1 MTSKTLENTPP
12 LTRYTRFVRSAK
24 MGLGGVALVLIGLM
38 LFYPLFRQQ
47 EAGVRISFN
56 ATSKKEAEP
65 AAMKSPRFHGLDK
78 DNQPY
83 VMTADSAT
91 EQVDKQV
98 TFEKPAGEI
107 LLKSNQRLSVSA
119 NAGRFDKESHHLWLN
134 GNVVMSNDQG
144 YVMTT
149 DALTVDIAHKN
160 AVTSSAVHGQGPLG
174 TLKAYSGA
182 MADGNNQQIIF
193 EGPVFVTL
201 NMSNTSKT
209 SGENSHE
216 KQ

>member
-1 MTSKTLENTPP
+1 MSSKISENTPP

-83 VMTADSAT
+83 VMTADSAI
-91 EQVDKQV
+91 EQADKQI
-98 TFEKPAGEI
+98 TFVKPTGDI
-107 LLKSNQRLSVSA
+107 LLKTNQRLSVSA

-134 GNVVMSNDQG
+134 GNIAMSNDQG

-149 DALTVDIAHKN
+149 ETLTVDITHKN
-160 AVTSSAVHGQGPLG
+160 AVTSSEVHGHGPLG
-174 TLKAYSGA
+174 TLKAYGGA

-201 NMSNTSKT
+201 NMSNTSKQP
-209 SGENSHE
+209 GETLHE
-216 KQ
+216 NK